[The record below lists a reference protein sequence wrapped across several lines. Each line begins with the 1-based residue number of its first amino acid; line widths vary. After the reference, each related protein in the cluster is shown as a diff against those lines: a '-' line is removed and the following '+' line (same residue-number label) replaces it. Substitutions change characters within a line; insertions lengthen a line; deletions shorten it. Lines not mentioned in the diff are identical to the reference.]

1 VSRPAKIALIA
12 AGAAAGFVLAVVV
25 AFFLIIQ
32 TGWFR
37 HTVEQ
42 QIVTSTERATGG
54 TAQVGGFSFR
64 WQNLKATIHNFTI
77 HGTEPAGSPPLFHAK
92 TIVVGLNLRSPLTG
106 FVNISSLA
114 VDTPEI
120 HVLIFPDGR
129 TNIPAPKTA
138 SKTSTLETIV
148 NLAVGRF
155 DLSNGSIT
163 VADRKT
169 SFSARGE
176 NLRAHLDYNRANPGY
191 QGNIAMAPLF
201 LQKDKNPPVRADVN
215 LPVTI
220 RKDLLALNNARVTT
234 PGSVLTI
241 TAQMEHMA
249 SPNGRASVVG
259 RVNLSEL
266 NRAAGLRLPLQ
277 TKRSPQDLQANVTL
291 VMKHGVI
298 GVEKSRLVL
307 GNSTV
312 DLSSFT
318 PGKNAEPAEFRARL
332 DLSQLGPLFGLP
344 AQPRG
349 TIFANGDFAFRPSG
363 YELHAAVEARDL
375 SVVEG
380 GRRISGIDLVTR
392 ATAVPGRIELAGLRG
407 DAMGGVFAGSA
418 TIANLRQFRL
428 AGTLEHLDL
437 DRAAHVFTPAH
448 IGYAGSLS
456 GPVLVQGDLRQ
467 LASVEGQANFRIAP
481 GRRGV
486 PLSGRLNLSY
496 NGRTGMVTVAPSR
509 LVLPHSSV
517 TLAGSLGRTIQVR
530 LVSRDLADFRPL
542 ASPPVTIDKG
552 GVLKVEA
559 TVTGSLKAP
568 RIAGQAAMTN
578 FRVDQ
583 RPFEHFS
590 GAFDATRSGVAVT
603 NAVLTRGTLNA
614 HFDASVGLRDWKP
627 LPTEPLRVDATLRNG
642 DVADALALA
651 GYGSIA
657 ASGALTADVH
667 ISGTVGSPVGDV
679 HFSAMKGAID
689 GTPFDVIQGRATL
702 TQTSIVVP
710 ALEYTAGAARLEA
723 SGTYQHAVNQLDQG
737 TFRAQVTGS
746 QLPLSRGVS
755 GVFSLQANGS
765 GVVQPSGVLLASL
778 SANAEGHNLMV
789 NGKPAGG
796 FTASASTM
804 GNAVDY
810 TVNSNFAGSN
820 ARVVGRTLLTPGHET
835 TAAVNIVNLPVAP
848 AMALAGETKLPV
860 TGTLTASAQ
869 VSGTL
874 AAPRVVGTF
883 DLANGSAWGE
893 PFRRAHAALSYSDRL
908 LQINDGR
915 IEKDGGLI
923 EVSGSLAHPPGDY
936 RDGQLVFSVRSSGV
950 SLAQFHTLQSSGPLT
965 GTATFAVNGTAALAA
980 GKAPRFSGLNATIT
994 APDLTL
1000 NGAPLG
1006 SLTARAETYGRQIQM
1021 HLNSNL
1027 AGSAVDGTG
1036 TIQMSGDYPLNARV
1050 TFSGLSYAHLRPLLE
1065 LPAAPIQTSATGNLT
1080 ITGPLAQA
1088 GGIHGSLEFTQLE
1101 VRSAPN
1107 AATGLLPRV
1116 NLQLRNQGPVRATL
1130 ANSRLRLDNF
1140 RLEGP
1145 YAHLTL
1151 TGSASLSAPSH
1162 LAVHASGT
1170 LDMEVLEAFNPDV
1183 FSSGSVTVD
1192 TGITGT
1198 LAHPRLSG
1206 SVRLRDASLNVV
1218 RWPNGI
1224 SKANGTITFTEREA
1238 IFNNVTGESGGG
1250 RVTLG
1255 GYIGYGTAEPIVRL
1269 EATGEK
1275 VYVNYP
1281 ENVTTEVNARLSL
1294 TGTTTRSLLSGTVTI
1309 LDVALHSQ
1317 TDIGSVL
1324 NSAAAPRATST
1335 PATGFLAGMRF
1346 DVRIQTASGAQFRT
1360 SLTQNLQA
1368 DINLTLRGTVDSPG
1382 MLGRVVITEG
1392 QIVFFGNRYT
1402 IEQGTISFYDPQR
1415 INPFVNI
1422 DLDTTVSGVEVTI
1435 SVNGPM
1441 DRLKMTYR
1449 SDPPLAFT
1457 DILALLTSGTVTTTD
1472 PVLAARQPLLQ
1483 QQPFP
1488 QTGASAILGQA
1499 VSTPVAG
1506 TLQRLFGVTR
1516 LQINPQFVSGY
1527 ATPRATV
1534 SIQQQVT
1541 PDLVFTYI
1549 QLVGLSNPQI
1559 IKVEWTIDRHWSAVV
1574 QRDYNGFFY
1583 LDFYYRRRFW

>member
-1 VSRPAKIALIA
+1 MSRPAKIALIA
-12 AGAAAGFVLAVVV
+12 AGAAAGFVAAAVV
-25 AFFLIIQ
+25 AFFIIIQ
-32 TGWFR
+32 SSWFR
-37 HTVEQ
+37 QTVEQ
-42 QIVTSTERATGG
+42 QIVTSTEKATGG
-54 TAQVGGFSFR
+54 KAQLGGFSFR

-77 HGTEPAGSPPLFHAK
+77 HGTEPAGSPPLLHAK
-92 TIVVGLNLRSPLTG
+92 TVVLGLNLRSPLTG

-120 HVLIFPDGR
+120 HILIFPDGR
-129 TNIPAPKTA
+129 TNIPAPKTRNN
-138 SKTSTLETIV
+138 TSTLETIV

-155 DLSNGSIT
+155 DVSNGSLT

-176 NLRAHLDYNRANPGY
+176 NLRAHLDYDRANPGY
-191 QGNIAMAPLF
+191 QGTIAIAPLF

-215 LPVTI
+215 LPLTI

-234 PGSVLTI
+234 PASGLTI
-241 TAQMEHMA
+241 TARLEHMA
-249 SPNGRASVVG
+249 SPNGQAHVVG
-259 RVNLSEL
+259 RVNLNEL
-266 NRAAGLRLPLQ
+266 NRAAGLRLPLE
-277 TKRSPQDLQANVTL
+277 TRRAPADVQANVTL
-291 VMKHGVI
+291 VVKHGVI
-298 GVEKSRLVL
+298 GFQNSRLVL

-312 DLSSFT
+312 DLSNFT

-332 DLSQLGPLFGLP
+332 DLSQLGALFGLR

-349 TIFANGDFAFRPSG
+349 TMFANGDFALRPAG
-363 YELHAAVEARDL
+363 YEVHAAVEARDL
-375 SVVEG
+375 SLIEG

-407 DAMGGVFAGSA
+407 DAMGGSLTGSA

-428 AGTLEHLDL
+428 TGTLEHLDL
-437 DRAAHVFTPAH
+437 DRVARAITPAH
-448 IGYAGSLS
+448 IGYSGSLS
-456 GPVLVQGDLRQ
+456 GPVRLEGDLKQ
-467 LASVEGQANFRIAP
+467 LASVQGQANLRIAP
-481 GRRGV
+481 GKRGV
-486 PLSGRLNLSY
+486 PLSGRLNMSY
-496 NGRTGMVTVAPSR
+496 DGRSGMVTMAPSR

-517 TLAGSLGRTIQVR
+517 SLAGSLGREIRVR

-542 ASPPVTIDKG
+542 ASPPVTLQSG
-552 GVLKVEA
+552 GVLNVEA
-559 TVTGSLKAP
+559 TVTGRLRAP

-583 RPFEHFS
+583 RPFEHFA
-590 GAFDATRSGVAVT
+590 GAFDATRSGVSVT

-614 HFDASVGLRDWKP
+614 HFDAAVGLHDWKP
-627 LPTEPLRVDATLRNG
+627 LPTEALRVDGTVRNA
-642 DVADALALA
+642 DMADALAIA
-651 GYGSIA
+651 GYSSIA
-657 ASGALTADVH
+657 ASGALTADAH
-667 ISGTVGSPVGDV
+667 ISGTIGSPVGDV
-679 HFSAMKGAID
+679 HFSAMNGAID
-689 GTPFDVIQGRATL
+689 GTPFDAIQGRAIL
-702 TQTSIVVP
+702 TQTSIEVP
-710 ALEYTAGAARLEA
+710 ALAYTAGAARLEA

-737 TFRAQVTGS
+737 TFRAQVRGS
-746 QLPLSRGVS
+746 QLPFAKGVS
-755 GVFSLQANGS
+755 GVLSLQANAS
-765 GVVQPSGVLLASL
+765 GVVQPSGVRLTSL
-778 SANAEGHNLMV
+778 SGNAEGRDLVV

-796 FTASASTM
+796 FTVSASTM

-810 TVNSNFAGSN
+810 TVNSNFEGSN
-820 ARVVGRTLLTPGHET
+820 VRVVGRTFLTVPHDT
-835 TAAVNIVNLPVAP
+835 TAAANIVNLPIGP
-848 AMALAGETKLPV
+848 ALALAGETKLPV

-874 AAPRVVGTF
+874 AAPRVAGTF
-883 DLANGSAWGE
+883 DISNGSAWGE
-893 PFRRAHAALSYSDRL
+893 PFRRAHALLAYSDRL

-923 EVSGSLAHPPGDY
+923 EASGSLTHAPGDY
-936 RDGQLVFSVRSSGV
+936 RDGQLVFSARTSGI
-950 SLAQFHTLQSSGPLT
+950 SLAQVHALQSNGPLT
-965 GTATFAVNGTAALAA
+965 GTATFAVTGTAALAA
-980 GKAPRFSGLNATIT
+980 GKAPKFSNLNATVS
-994 APDLTL
+994 APSLTL

-1006 SLTARAETYGRQIQM
+1006 SLAARAETRGGQIQM
-1021 HLNSNL
+1021 HLTSNL
-1027 AGSAVDGTG
+1027 AGSAVDGGG

-1050 TFSGLSYAHLRPLLE
+1050 TFSGLSYAHLRPLLQ
-1065 LPAAPIQTSATGNLT
+1065 LPDEPIQTSATGSLT
-1080 ITGPLAQA
+1080 ITGPLGQA
-1088 GGIHGSLEFTQLE
+1088 GGLHGTLEFTQLE

-1107 AATGLLPRV
+1107 AATGILPRV

-1130 ANSRLRLDNF
+1130 ANSMLRLDNF

-1151 TGSASLSAPSH
+1151 TGTSSLTSPSR

-1206 SVRLRDASLNVV
+1206 SVRLHDASLNVV

-1238 IFNNVTGESGGG
+1238 IFDNVTGESGGG

-1255 GYIGYGTAEPIVRL
+1255 GYIGYGTAEPTVRL
-1269 EATGEK
+1269 EATGAK

-1294 TGTTTRSLLSGTVTI
+1294 TGTTTHSLLSGTVTI

-1324 NSAAAPRATST
+1324 NAAATPRSVSAPT
-1335 PATGFLAGMRF
+1335 TGFLSGMRF
-1346 DVRIQTASGAQFRT
+1346 DVKIQTASGAQFRT

-1368 DINLTLRGTVDSPG
+1368 DVNLTLRGTFDSPG

-1483 QQPFP
+1483 QQPYP

-1534 SIQQQVT
+1534 SVQQQVT

-1549 QLVGLSNPQI
+1549 QLVGQSNPQI

-1583 LDFYYRRRFW
+1583 LDLYHRRRFW